1 MSTINWE
8 ILSCFS
14 GMLRSN
20 NSSVLLPTDMVFDI
34 LSYLPVK
41 SLLRFKSVCSNWNG
55 ITQDFRFICLHYKR
69 VPVFI
74 GKKLPQ
80 SDEFK
85 LLSSSGLVLEYATR
99 PSHLPPS
106 PNLRYRV
113 RNPEMDHQILDIP
126 DPEKPILNLCL
137 FVDPNRQL
145 LKLLSLV
152 YDESL
157 GDQVLGYEVLDL
169 RSEESGTYSWRPINL
184 PQQCRGETRMCE
196 LVKRHTNQT
205 IVVIASGAAYSIW
218 DAEAY
223 SCIGIDILDMV
234 NDTYIGHTTLSTSF
248 YKKEDCM
255 YWNGK
260 LSFAKIVKEE
270 LHVLVLDVYK
280 KKQIKWADEKL
291 IIKLPFLKELSVVP
305 QIKLS
310 YVTNTNDLYFL
321 WRDKESVC
329 RFDMRMGKLTTLKSN
344 YKEPQVVHIFGP
356 CLFAF
361 KGMQSSS

>member
-1 MSTINWE
+1 MTTM
-8 ILSCFS
+8 LS
-14 GMLRSN
+14 SN
-20 NSSVLLPTDMVFDI
+20 NSSVLLPTDIILDI

-41 SLLRFKSVCSNWNG
+41 SLLRFKCVSSNWNG
-55 ITQDFRFICLHYKR
+55 ITQDFRFICLHYKHI
-69 VPVFI
+69 PVFI
-74 GKKLPQ
+74 GRR
-80 SDEFK
+80 SATDEFK
-85 LLSSSGLVLEYATR
+85 VLSAKGLVLEYATR
-99 PSHLPPS
+99 PLPPS
-106 PNLRYRV
+106 PNFRYRI
-113 RNPEMDHQILDIP
+113 RNPEMDDQIFEVP
-126 DPEKPILNLCL
+126 DPEKPILNLL
-137 FVDPNRQL
+137 LVVDPDNQV

-152 YDESL
+152 YDELL

-169 RSEESGTYSWRPINL
+169 RSKESSYSWRPINL

-205 IVVIASGAAYSIW
+205 IVVFSFGTAFSIW

-223 SCIGIDILDMV
+223 SYIGIDILDMV
-234 NDTYIGHTTLSTSF
+234 NDSYIGHTTLSTSF
-248 YKKEDCM
+248 YTKDDFM

-270 LHVLVLDVYK
+270 LHVLVLDVY

-305 QIKLS
+305 QIKPTHIS
-310 YVTNTNDLYFL
+310 NSNILYFL

-329 RFDMRMGKLTTLKSN
+329 RFDIRMGKLTTVVSN
-344 YKEPQVVHIFGP
+344 YKESQVLYFPGP
-356 CLFAF
+356 CLFTF